1 MPTSRAYAFTAAS
14 AIFYLLG
21 NQTQVGWLYMVS
33 ALLLGVV
40 LAAYLLHRGAL
51 RNITG
56 ERRVRAT
63 HEADLHEGDEANI
76 ELTLRKNSGIGTG
89 HIRLAEN
96 CPLAAPENP
105 QRTTRLFIPSLPGK
119 GAVQF
124 SYAVTLYKRG
134 LHTFPPLNLA
144 SGAPFGLFTQTRTL
158 DVPTRT
164 LIYPEVRSLA
174 RLDLLDKRLTAEVA
188 RPRAGVG
195 YEALGVR
202 PYRAGDSP
210 RHIHWRSVARTGQ
223 LVSKEFADEA
233 QPGLTLALD
242 LFAYPYPQTES
253 KHTPFEWAVKAA
265 TSIADYARQKGYGL
279 HLLADDE
286 ALAVP
291 MGPVTWEPLL
301 QYLARVQPTGK
312 RTLPQVIGGQVTQM
326 FVAAILAWP
335 DSHSVAS
342 LLELRSRRIEVLAVL
357 IDAASFPNAGPSADQ
372 LAGELTAAGI
382 DVRILRF
389 SDDWARQ
396 LS

>member
-1 MPTSRAYAFTAAS
+1 MPTSRAYALATAS

-40 LAAYLLHRGAL
+40 LAAYPLNRGAL
-51 RNITG
+51 RKITG
-56 ERRVRAT
+56 ERRVGTAG
-63 HEADLHEGDEANI
+63 EVDLYEGDETSI

-96 CPLAAPENP
+96 CPLAAPDSP

-124 SYAVTLYKRG
+124 TYAVTLYKRG
-134 LHTFPPLNLA
+134 LHTFPSLNLA

-164 LIYPEVRSLA
+164 LIYPEVRPLE
-174 RLDLLDKRLTAEVA
+174 RLDLLDKRLAAEVA

-202 PYRAGDSP
+202 PYRTGDSP

-223 LVSKEFADEA
+223 LISKEFADEA

-242 LFAYPYPQTES
+242 LFAYPYTKTES
-253 KHTPFEWAVKAA
+253 KHTSFEWAVKSAA
-265 TSIADYARQKGYGL
+265 SIADYARQKGYGL

-335 DSHSVAS
+335 DAQAVAP
-342 LLELRSRRIEVLAVL
+342 LLELRNRRIEVLAVL
-357 IDAASFPNAGPSADQ
+357 IDSSSFPDGGPSADN

-389 SDDWARQ
+389 SDDWASQ